1 MGDRR
6 MTTKMRIWDSLCK
19 TNPNYTRSVP
29 SSYGKKITS
38 IDPMYQI
45 QMMTDLFGPV
55 GQGWKYT
62 VEYKHIPNEGFFGF
76 IYAEVCIHYCIH
88 GDWFSY
94 GPVCSVQNLC
104 KKNGTLD
111 DEAPKKAMTDAMT
124 KAFSHLGMSADVFLG
139 KFDDSK
145 YVQEVKKEF
154 SKPQVKAFPK
164 TNGKKNIKLDME
176 ELDMG
181 RIKNDIQVIDDIY
194 ALRKWRKANSD
205 LFDSNNK
212 SLREYRQLTD
222 LYETHETK
230 LNQGVI
236 TNG

>member
-1 MGDRR
+1 MGDKR

-19 TNPNYTRSVP
+19 TNPDYTRSVP

-45 QMMTDLFGPV
+45 QCMTETFGPV
-55 GQGWKYT
+55 GLGWKYNVKYT
-62 VEYKHIPNEGFFGF
+62 YQDSLVF
-76 IYAEVCIHYCIH
+76 AEVSIHYCVH
-88 GDWFSY
+88 DNWFEY
-94 GPVCSVQNLC
+94 GPVCSVQNLF
-104 KKNGTLD
+104 KKNGNLD

-176 ELDMG
+176 LDMG
-181 RIKNDIQVIDDIY
+181 RIKSDIQKIDDIY
-194 ALRKWRKANSD
+194 ALRKWKAEHSE
-205 LFDSNNK
+205 LFNSNNK
-212 SLREYRQLTD
+212 SLREYRQID
-222 LYETHETK
+222 DFYKTHETK

>member
-1 MGDRR
+1 MGDKR

-19 TNPNYTRSVP
+19 TNPDYTRSVP

-45 QMMTDLFGPV
+45 QCMTETFGPV
-55 GQGWKYT
+55 GLGWKYNVKYT
-62 VEYKHIPNEGFFGF
+62 YQDSLVF
-76 IYAEVCIHYCIH
+76 AEVSIHYCVH
-88 GDWFSY
+88 DNWFEY
-94 GPVCSVQNLC
+94 GPVCSVQNLF
-104 KKNGTLD
+104 KKNGNLD

-154 SKPQVKAFPK
+154 SKPQAKAFPK

>member
-1 MGDRR
+1 
-6 MTTKMRIWDSLCK
+6 MTET
-19 TNPNYTRSVP
+19 
-29 SSYGKKITS
+29 
-38 IDPMYQI
+38 
-45 QMMTDLFGPV
+45 FGPV

-176 ELDMG
+176 LDMG
-181 RIKNDIQVIDDIY
+181 LIKDDIKKINDIY

-212 SLREYRQLTD
+212 SLREYKQITD

>member
-1 MGDRR
+1 MGDKR

-19 TNPNYTRSVP
+19 TNPDYTRSVP

-45 QMMTDLFGPV
+45 QCMTETFGPV
-55 GQGWKYT
+55 GLGWKYNVKYT
-62 VEYKHIPNEGFFGF
+62 YQDSLVF
-76 IYAEVCIHYCIH
+76 AEVSIHYCIH
-88 GDWFSY
+88 DNWFEY
-94 GPVCSVQNLC
+94 GPVCSVQNLF
-104 KKNGTLD
+104 KKNGNLD

-176 ELDMG
+176 LDMG
-181 RIKNDIQVIDDIY
+181 RIKSDIQKIKDIY
-194 ALRKWRKANSD
+194 ALRKWKAEHSE

-212 SLREYRQLTD
+212 SLREYRQIDDFYT
-222 LYETHETK
+222 THETK

>member
-1 MGDRR
+1 MGDKR

-19 TNPNYTRSVP
+19 TNPDYTRSVP

-45 QMMTDLFGPV
+45 QMMTETFGPV

-88 GDWFSY
+88 DNWFEY
-94 GPVCSVQNLC
+94 GPVCSVQNLF
-104 KKNGTLD
+104 KKNGNLD

-145 YVQEVKKEF
+145 YVQQVKKEF

-176 ELDMG
+176 LDMG
-181 RIKNDIQVIDDIY
+181 LIKDDIKKINDIY
-194 ALRKWRKANSD
+194 ALRKWRKANSE

-212 SLREYRQLTD
+212 SLREYKQITD

>member
-1 MGDRR
+1 MGDKR

-19 TNPNYTRSVP
+19 TNPDYTRSVP

-45 QMMTDLFGPV
+45 QCMTETFGPV
-55 GQGWKYT
+55 GLGWKYNVKYT
-62 VEYKHIPNEGFFGF
+62 YQNNLVF
-76 IYAEVCIHYCIH
+76 AEVSIHYCVH
-88 GDWFSY
+88 DNWFEY
-94 GPVCSVQNLC
+94 GPVCSVQNLF
-104 KKNGTLD
+104 KKNGNLD

-176 ELDMG
+176 LDMG
-181 RIKNDIQVIDDIY
+181 RIKSDIQKINDIY
-194 ALRKWRKANSD
+194 ALRKWKADNAD

-212 SLREYRQLTD
+212 SLREYRQID
-222 LYETHETK
+222 DFYNTHKTK